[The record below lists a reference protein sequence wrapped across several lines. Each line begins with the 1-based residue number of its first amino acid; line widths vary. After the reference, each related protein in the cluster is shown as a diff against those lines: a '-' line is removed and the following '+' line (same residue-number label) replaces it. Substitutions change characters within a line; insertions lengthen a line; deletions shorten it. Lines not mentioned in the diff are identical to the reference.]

1 MLVARFPKATPEI
14 AEVVLAAK
22 DDLPIVATLRDMDG
36 SARDKDSTRSGHD
49 LLTSPA
55 PARRLSSGKINLAP
69 FFRKFILAQFFVV
82 LSACQAIDPH
92 NMIGRQMGEATA
104 IPTEPVPSPAPATLG
119 AEARA
124 RAFDFVWDTIN
135 DHYYDAHLN
144 GVDWKAVR
152 ERYRPLALAAA
163 NDDEFWD
170 ALDRMTGELRDA
182 HTRVESPKNVA
193 LRQRDEAVTLGFT
206 FAPIEGRLLVTGVN
220 SETDAWWAGVRPGM
234 AVVDI
239 GGEPA
244 MQAYERVKAQTRLDS
259 TERSRHSRTLR
270 RILTGEP
277 GSRMSFAFERAD
289 GSRFDASLSRKRITS
304 RPGESHRV
312 LPSGYGYIRFTQWTV
327 GVTTD
332 VLQAINELK
341 DTPGMVIDLRGNPGG
356 SAHAVNLILRRF
368 FPKHTELGQTL
379 TRSGKPVALF
389 FGAVEIIKL
398 KSSVPG
404 DADAYKGP
412 VVILVNS
419 GSASASELFSSTMQ
433 ASGRAVVIGQPTCG
447 CLLGFLGYARVPG
460 GAELAYSEV
469 GFRLPNDK
477 RIEGEG
483 VIPDV
488 LVPLNARDLQ
498 MNRDRTLEEAQAKL
512 ATMKPW
518 AR

>member
-1 MLVARFPKATPEI
+1 MR
-14 AEVVLAAK
+14 
-22 DDLPIVATLRDMDG
+22 
-36 SARDKDSTRSGHD
+36 SAHD
-49 LLTSPA
+49 LLTPQS
-55 PARRLSSGKINLAP
+55 RRRRRTTKKINLAP
-69 FFRKFILAQFFVV
+69 FFVKSCLAPFLVV

-92 NMIGRQMGEATA
+92 NMIGRQMGEAA
-104 IPTEPVPSPAPATLG
+104 GVPTEPVPSPPPATLG
-119 AEARA
+119 AEARS

-135 DHYYDAHLN
+135 DHYYDAKLN

-152 ERYRPLALAAA
+152 ERYRPLALKAA

-182 HTRVESPKNVA
+182 HTRVESPKSVA
-193 LRQRDEAVTLGFT
+193 LRQKDEAVTLGFT

-234 AVVDI
+234 AVVGI

-259 TERSRHSRTLR
+259 TERSRHSRILR

-277 GSRMSFAFERAD
+277 GSKMAFAFERAD
-289 GSRFDASLSRKRITS
+289 GSRFDANLSRKRITS
-304 RPGESHRV
+304 RPGESHRI

-327 GVTTD
+327 GVTAD
-332 VLQAINELK
+332 VLAAITELK
-341 DTPGMVIDLRGNPGG
+341 ETPGIIIDLRGNPGG

-368 FPKHTELGQTL
+368 FPKHAELGQTM
-379 TRSGKPVALF
+379 TRSGKPIALF
-389 FGAVEIIKL
+389 FGTVEIIKL

-433 ASGRAVVIGQPTCG
+433 AAGRAVVMGQPSCG

-483 VIPDV
+483 VIPDIT
-488 LVPLNARDLQ
+488 VPLNAHDLQ

-518 AR
+518 DK